1 MIKIDDYIYNDVILE
16 TKKEAKEILMR
27 LKEIFNQYGF
37 IRVADLY
44 DLSDVNTNYKDI
56 RYGWTNIGKAE
67 VLRVKEGYMIK
78 MPEIEK
84 LQID

>member
-1 MIKIDDYIYNDVILE
+1 MIEIGNYTYNNVILK
-16 TKKEAKEILMR
+16 TKKEAKEILMK

-56 RYGWTNIGKAE
+56 RYGWTNIRNAK
-67 VLRVKEGYMIK
+67 VLRVREGYTIK